1 MTTMK
6 ELLDLPRFSDLKVLN
21 AGADLSCSDE
31 HRNIRDTRCGFLH
44 TKGCFF
50 ADDCHELQK

>member
-21 AGADLSCSDE
+21 AGADLSHAVTSIEISETPDVAFYIPKDVFC
-31 HRNIRDTRCGFLH
+31 
-44 TKGCFF
+44 
-50 ADDCHELQK
+50 